1 MNPNPPIYDGK
12 RQNRTRSLSEFRRK
26 MEPDIREI
34 LLCHGQHIA
43 GIGQIDVA
51 PFFVERHI
59 LGFTFLEIL

>member
-1 MNPNPPIYDGK
+1 
-12 RQNRTRSLSEFRRK
+12 